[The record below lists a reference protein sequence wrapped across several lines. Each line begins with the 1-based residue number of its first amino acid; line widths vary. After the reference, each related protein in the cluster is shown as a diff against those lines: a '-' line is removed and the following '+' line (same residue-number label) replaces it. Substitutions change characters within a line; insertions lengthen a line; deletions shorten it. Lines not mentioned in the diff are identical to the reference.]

1 MADDSIR
8 RLPSWMVKPPPQS
21 TSVPAA
27 NSSDSKPNI
36 LPPQQPGAGKKKRKT
51 NPHHDTAPDKRSSR
65 DERSVKKKGKATG
78 RGRSSSSREV
88 NDPSSLAVDDDDDD
102 DDFDLTVD
110 DLVSIAQEYVKA
122 EADSAAN
129 RSLNQGCESGNIDT
143 GNGLDHRIEST
154 AKQSSDPSK
163 GGEGG
168 GCLVGE
174 GRRTGD
180 PAQDMLDLLLG
191 PLLNKPVEEGKRT
204 DLDIEDDASFFE
216 FRNLRQNNLV
226 LEEKVP
232 LVVVKKKTSLK
243 DKVSLLLD

>member
-8 RLPSWMVKPPPQS
+8 RLPPWMVKPPPQS

-51 NPHHDTAPDKRSSR
+51 NPHHDTAPDKRSSH

-102 DDFDLTVD
+102 DFDLTVD
-110 DLVSIAQEYVKA
+110 DLVSIAQELVKA

-129 RSLNQGCESGNIDT
+129 RSLNQGCESGSIDT

-154 AKQSSDPSK
+154 AKQSSDSSK